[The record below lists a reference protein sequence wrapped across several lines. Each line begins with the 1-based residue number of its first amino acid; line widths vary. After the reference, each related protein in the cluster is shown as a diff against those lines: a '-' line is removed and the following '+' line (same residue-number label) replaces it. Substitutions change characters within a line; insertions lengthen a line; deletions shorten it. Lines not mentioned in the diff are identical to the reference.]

1 MPRRRPQAERN
12 DHAVLQAAREVL
24 AEDGAHASVGAIA
37 ARAGVGIGSLYRR
50 YRTKE
55 ELFQRLSL
63 LSLRHWNDAAERAL
77 AQDDPGAGLAG
88 FVMECA
94 EFGQGTLGPVA
105 GTIEVTEEMA
115 AASAHGDELLER
127 LVTRAR
133 AAGALRPD
141 VTAVDITLLIE
152 QLGRSPLVDQLRRQ
166 RRDDLLEDAVAARR
180 RLLAIA
186 VAGLRPGDAP
196 PLPGT
201 PPSLA
206 LLTERWARPTDPPDA
221 IDATVE
227 VGPSPEVG
235 PPDAVG
241 PPPEMGPP
249 DAAGRPDE
257 RLPPGAAG
265 P

>member
-1 MPRRRPQAERN
+1 VPHRRPQAERN
-12 DHAVLQAAREVL
+12 DRAVLQAARDVL
-24 AEDGAHASVGAIA
+24 AEDGAHASVATIA

-63 LSLRHWNDAAERAL
+63 LSLQHWNDAAERAL
-77 AQDDPGAGLAG
+77 AHDDPGSGLAT

-115 AASAHGDELLER
+115 ATSAQGDELLDR
-127 LVTRAR
+127 LVVRAQ

-141 VTAVDITLLIE
+141 VTAVDIMLLIE
-152 QLGRSPLVDQLRRQ
+152 QLGRSPLVEQLRRQ
-166 RRDDLLEDAVAARR
+166 GRDDLLADAVAARR
-180 RLLAIA
+180 RLLAIT

-196 PLPGT
+196 PLPGS
-201 PPSLA
+201 PPSPA
-206 LLTERWARPTDPPDA
+206 LFTERWARPGDA
-221 IDATVE
+221 
-227 VGPSPEVG
+227 
-235 PPDAVG
+235 
-241 PPPEMGPP
+241 
-249 DAAGRPDE
+249 
-257 RLPPGAAG
+257 PGEAG